1 MLPNQSG
8 LTGISTII
16 QSTKSDVSASLT
28 DGLESRLVR
37 RSRPRRTVWK
47 NEVWSKNGSIFTRV
61 RLFPPCIQLEQR
73 QEGGVQGAENIFDQ
87 EGPAELTAGLFH
99 FK

>member
-1 MLPNQSG
+1 MVWN
-8 LTGISTII
+8 
-16 QSTKSDVSASLT
+16 
-28 DGLESRLVR
+28 RLVQK
-37 RSRPRRTVWK
+37 SRQMVRE
-47 NEVWSKNGSIFTRV
+47 NEVRSKNGSIFTRV
-61 RLFPPCIQLEQR
+61 RLFQTRFQLEQR